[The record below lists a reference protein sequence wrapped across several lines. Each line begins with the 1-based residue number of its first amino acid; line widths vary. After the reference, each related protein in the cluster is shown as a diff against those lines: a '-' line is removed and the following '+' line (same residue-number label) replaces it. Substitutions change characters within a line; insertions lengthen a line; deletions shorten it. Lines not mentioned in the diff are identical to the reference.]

1 MAKDGLKSIR
11 KREYRA
17 VATLLVM
24 GLGIWIVQSA
34 VYHFGWSES
43 DALPIWPEYA
53 WSPRMMIS
61 IVGILCYI
69 GYGIYVARMLREL
82 KRADDEREHLIAD
95 LTRTKDELHYRA
107 THDNLSGL
115 WNRTTILEALQK
127 ELAQSRRDGSSVGV
141 IIADID
147 HFKEINDQ
155 HGHLAGDAVL
165 RAVSERLSQTVRAS
179 DFAGR
184 YGGEEFILVIRKSDV
199 RAGRH
204 IAERLRAELNDSP
217 IETSEGTFPV
227 RMSFGVA
234 AGNGKT
240 SDVDSLVRAADQALY
255 RAKKAGRNR
264 VEIWSDD
271 HRN

>member
-1 MAKDGLKSIR
+1 MKTHGLISIR
-11 KREYRA
+11 NREYRA

-24 GLGIWIVQSA
+24 GLGIWIVQNA
-34 VYHFGWSES
+34 AQYFGWGKS
-43 DALPIWPEYA
+43 DSASFLADYGR
-53 WSPRMMIS
+53 SPQMMIS

-69 GYGIYVARMLREL
+69 GYGVYVARMLKEL
-82 KRADDEREHLIAD
+82 KRADDERERLIAD
-95 LTRTKDELHYRA
+95 LTHAKDELHYRA

-127 ELAQSRRDGSSVGV
+127 ELAQSCRDGSAVGV
-141 IIADID
+141 IIADVD

-165 RAVSERLSQTVRAS
+165 RAVSERLSQAVRAS

-184 YGGEEFILVIRKSDV
+184 YGGEEFILVLRNSDV
-199 RAGRH
+199 KVGRH
-204 IAERLRAELNDSP
+204 IAERLRSELNDNP
-217 IETSEGTFPV
+217 IKTSEGSFPV

-234 AGNGKT
+234 AGDGRS

-264 VEIWSDD
+264 VEVWAGSDG
-271 HRN
+271 N